1 MNQIETF
8 LRTQIDP
15 SNKALFK
22 AVMDVAYIRN
32 MKKGDYLIECGERP
46 TGLWFLISG
55 LFRGYFLD
63 HQGNEVTDCISFRY
77 GSTLMPSAD
86 YTAPAPISI
95 VAMEDSQVLVVPLQ
109 TALTLLWENAE
120 GIEIY
125 NRLMCTAV
133 AEQWEIK
140 TALYQ
145 HTAAQ
150 RYEWFLQRYEGIID
164 RIPHIYIASFLGVT
178 PVTMSRLRGKRKES
192 IGTDQ

>member
-86 YTAPAPISI
+86 YINLPSTERKYRWKRGP
-95 VAMEDSQVLVVPLQ
+95 
-109 TALTLLWENAE
+109 
-120 GIEIY
+120 G
-125 NRLMCTAV
+125 
-133 AEQWEIK
+133 
-140 TALYQ
+140 
-145 HTAAQ
+145 
-150 RYEWFLQRYEGIID
+150 
-164 RIPHIYIASFLGVT
+164 
-178 PVTMSRLRGKRKES
+178 LRVFS
-192 IGTDQ
+192 H